1 MPSSNATKPQR
12 GRQLPS
18 LKAWRE
24 YHALTQREL
33 AAEAGVGAATIA
45 RLETGSAT
53 YPSTIRKLA
62 RALKVKPEDLLD
74 KPSST

>member
-1 MPSSNATKPQR
+1 MTTATQR

-24 YHALTQREL
+24 YRALTQREL
-33 AAEAGVGAATIA
+33 ASKAGVGSATIA

-53 YPSTIRKLA
+53 YATTIRKLA

-74 KPSST
+74 EPDRG